1 MQDIFF
7 KCARLVRR
15 WHVIQSE
22 EVSSQLECLAKDW
35 ERRGAMPTR
44 LSWVQQAPSSMVLP
58 VPIARTRVHEFS
70 MSPDSGAVIDSTLF
84 VSSEP
89 DNLLSSGAQ
98 IMLDPMGCAEHVFT
112 V

>member
-1 MQDIFF
+1 
-7 KCARLVRR
+7 
-15 WHVIQSE
+15 
-22 EVSSQLECLAKDW
+22 
-35 ERRGAMPTR
+35 
-44 LSWVQQAPSSMVLP
+44 
-58 VPIARTRVHEFS
+58 
-70 MSPDSGAVIDSTLF
+70 MSPDSGAVIDSTSF